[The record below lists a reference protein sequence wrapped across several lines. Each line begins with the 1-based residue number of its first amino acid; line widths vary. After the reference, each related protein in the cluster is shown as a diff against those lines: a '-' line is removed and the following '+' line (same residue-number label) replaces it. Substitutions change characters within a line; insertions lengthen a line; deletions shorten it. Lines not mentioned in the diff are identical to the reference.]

1 MKVEISNITEC
12 NIDIV
17 VSEAGDFSGEYG
29 VSYDAKE
36 LDSTAIHNGRMYRFT
51 HLMPIVVSDVAIH
64 FLVKLWEDGEVSV
77 YCHVTNHEG
86 EKVAEATGRSS

>member
-17 VSEAGDFSGEYG
+17 VSEAGDFSGDYG

-36 LDSTAIHNGRMYRFT
+36 LDSTAIVDGRMYRFT
-51 HLMPIVVSDVAIH
+51 HLMPLQLSLYTIH
-64 FLVKLWEDGEVSV
+64 FLVKKWEDGTITVF
-77 YCHVTNHEG
+77 CHVTDDG
-86 EKVAEATGRSS
+86 IKVAEATGRV

>member
-17 VSEAGDFSGEYG
+17 VSEAGDFSGDYG

-51 HLMPIVVSDVAIH
+51 HLMPLFVNKMAIH
-64 FLVKLWEDGEVSV
+64 FLVKKWEDGVITV
-77 YCHVTNHEG
+77 FCHVNNNEG